1 MRGRNKMDKFQ
12 QLEEENR
19 HLKSS
24 LEELSILNEIATA
37 VNSTLSLDR
46 IIGLIV
52 QKCIKHL
59 KAEQASVM
67 LLGKEHDETA
77 FKTMIRKTD
86 HSVYSFAYHL
96 DDQITGWILSS
107 KKSLIINDFPNDKR
121 FFRTRQESLSICN
134 LISVPLFFKGD
145 MTGIISVF
153 NKKDSEHFTPED
165 ERLLSIIAAQ
175 SAQIIENAR
184 LLKEEQTLMSMLEE
198 MRMATQIQ
206 ADLLPKEI
214 PHLARYQ
221 LTGISIPAKSVGGDY
236 YDFIKMG
243 ESGLAFCIADVSGKG
258 MPAALLMANIQASIR
273 GQAFYRAQCR
283 EAVSFTNN
291 LLYASTDP
299 SKYATLC
306 YCILDTKSHTL
317 SFCNAGHNPPFLF
330 SPGKECLRLTEGGIV
345 AGMIPGFPYT
355 GSHAE
360 ISPGSVLV
368 LFTDGVT
375 EAMNTREEEFGEE
388 RLIQIISRSLDDN
401 AENIL
406 HNILSEVNLFTKGTE
421 QFDDITLLVIKR
433 MK

>member
-1 MRGRNKMDKFQ
+1 MNELQK
-12 QLEEENR
+12 LEEENR
-19 HLKSS
+19 RLKSS
-24 LEELSILNEIATA
+24 IEELSILNEIATA
-37 VNSTLSLDR
+37 INSTLSLDN

-77 FKTMIRKTD
+77 FKTMIRKAD
-86 HSVYSFAYHL
+86 HSVYSLAYHL
-96 DDQITGWILSS
+96 DDQITGWILSN
-107 KKSLIINDFPNDKR
+107 KKSLITNDLPNDKR
-121 FFRTRQESLSICN
+121 FFKTRQESLSICN
-134 LISVPLFFKGD
+134 FISVPLFFKGK
-145 MTGIISVF
+145 MTGIISAF
-153 NKKDSEHFTPED
+153 NKKDSEHFTQDD

-214 PHLARYQ
+214 PNTPGYQ
-221 LTGISIPAKSVGGDY
+221 LSGISIPAKSVGGDY
-236 YDFIKMG
+236 YDFIKMDG
-243 ESGLAFCIADVSGKG
+243 PKLAFCIADVSGKG

-273 GQAFYRAQCR
+273 GQAFYKAQCR
-283 EAVSFTNN
+283 QAVSFTNN

-299 SKYATLC
+299 SEYVTLC
-306 YCILDTKSHTL
+306 YCILDTESHTL

-330 SPGKECLRLTEGGIV
+330 FPGKETLRLTEGGIV
-345 AGMIPGFPYT
+345 AGMIPEFPYT
-355 GSHAE
+355 EAHVE
-360 ISPGSVLV
+360 ISPGSTVV

-388 RLIQIISRSLDDN
+388 RLIQIISSSLNDTS
-401 AENIL
+401 ENIL
-406 HNILSEVNLFTKGTE
+406 HNILSEVKLFTQGAE

-433 MK
+433 T